1 MRPVIRTGWRPS
13 RAGVMDVASAGAG
26 EEETWTRA
34 TRWRC
39 ERGWTNR
46 WAAGCG
52 WSNRDTGPGRPE
64 LADLHTTT
72 HTAGL

>member
-46 WAAGCG
+46 
-52 WSNRDTGPGRPE
+52 
-64 LADLHTTT
+64 
-72 HTAGL
+72 